1 MIACPSCAQRLQFDI
16 ATQRMYCTYCSNSYD
31 PYSFDSETGEAK
43 QEKSFDTYVW
53 TCPSCGGQLDTPDG
67 SDAMGFC
74 PYCGGASLLFDRMR
88 KQWRPKY
95 VIPFSVTKEQ
105 CKQAY
110 LAAAKK
116 NRFVS
121 KRYKDPELLEGFR
134 GIYMPYWTYRLL
146 HKGFY
151 YIPAETPQNP
161 NGYDFNIKRYE
172 IEGAINL
179 ELDGYAHDASSAFE
193 DRISQNLEPYYI
205 EERKPFA
212 PGFLSGF
219 YTIAGDIPRS
229 KLDEWVV
236 ENAKQTILRKLI
248 APDTQVGQVLREKN
262 VLPQLGHAHVP
273 AEITEVE
280 QCLYPVWFLSYRQG
294 KQLTYAAVNGQTGKV
309 FVDFPASMPRVLA
322 LGFGFAALFFVLFL
336 LAGSTIQASAAARIS
351 ALLFSS
357 GLFFL
362 EHSFCSTVDQSRVLT
377 FSRPSQRYRRKRKWR
392 IACAVISLIGAR
404 LLQKAHAAQTISCCA
419 FCILLAGLFCCFIS
433 DYIHF
438 QLAIAR
444 RRPPQFNRKG
454 AASDEQ

>member
-16 ATQRMYCTYCSNSYD
+16 ATQRMHCTYCNNSYD

-53 TCPSCGGQLDTPDG
+53 TCPSCGGQLDTLDET
-67 SDAMGFC
+67 DAMGFC
-74 PYCGGASLLFDRMR
+74 PYCGGASLLFERMR
-88 KQWRPKY
+88 KQWWPKS

-116 NRFVS
+116 NIFVS
-121 KRYKDPELLEGFR
+121 KRYKDPKLLESFR

-151 YIPAETPQNP
+151 YIPAETPHNP
-161 NGYDFNIKRYE
+161 NDENVEIQRYE

-193 DRISQNLEPYYI
+193 DRISQNLEPFHA
-205 EERKPFA
+205 EERKPFT

-219 YTIAGDIPRS
+219 YTIVGDIPQK

-236 ENAKQTILRKLI
+236 ENARQEILRKLI
-248 APDTQVGQVLREKN
+248 APDTQVGRVLFEKN
-262 VLPQLGHAHVP
+262 VQPQLGLAYIP
-273 AEITEVE
+273 AEIAEAE
-280 QCLYPVWFLSYRQG
+280 QCLYPVWFMSYRQG
-294 KQLTYAAVNGQTGKV
+294 KQLTYAAVNGQTGRV
-309 FVDFPASMPRVLA
+309 FADFPASMPRVLSMG
-322 LGFGFAALFFVLFL
+322 LVFAALFFAL
-336 LAGSTIQASAAARIS
+336 LLRAGAAVRASAAAEMS
-351 ALLFSS
+351 AVLFSC

-362 EHSFCSTVDQSRVLT
+362 EHSFRSTVDQSMALR
-377 FSRPSQRYRRKRKWR
+377 FSRPSQRYQKKKKWR
-392 IACAVISLIGAR
+392 IACAVIALIGAL
-404 LLQKAHAAQTISCCA
+404 LLQKARAYQTLSCCV
-419 FCILLAGLFCCFIS
+419 FCALLAVLFCFFIS

-454 AASDEQ
+454 AASDVK